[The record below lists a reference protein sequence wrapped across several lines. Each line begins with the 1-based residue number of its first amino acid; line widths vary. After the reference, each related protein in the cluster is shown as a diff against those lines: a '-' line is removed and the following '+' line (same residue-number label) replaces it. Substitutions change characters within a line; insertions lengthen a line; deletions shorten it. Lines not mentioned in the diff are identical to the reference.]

1 MEQPGRTA
9 YRGFDY
15 QIWVS
20 IWLTLVFLIEEKL
33 AQAVEVEPLTG
44 EDLELLRSGDA
55 EHDTSEIATSLH
67 AVGGEP
73 TGAAAGAEGAKGAAQ
88 PLRRY
93 IVQIKGR
100 RVGHWTPSALHQILT
115 GNDDEETKRTWPIE
129 VMKDERDV
137 GLLFVTDSTL
147 SGAVGWFLVET
158 PVFPRRAEPR
168 PANAEETWGK
178 SLSAIGDDVL
188 TRFGVLQGQRY
199 DGLEAKIDLILASR
213 LNVPHAAREPLREA
227 LFKRFHAAMLRNEDA
242 RVEVAEIRRLA
253 QQYGGLPGGPDPFVE
268 PDNWAEIQRVMREQH
283 AIILIGEPGTGKSTA
298 AERIIYEH
306 RVMDEPFRV
315 VTPERP
321 SQLRGLSQEKEPL
334 IVYVED
340 PFGHYEPGNDDD
352 DWLRVLDGFCASLRD
367 DLKLVVTSRTAFA
380 AQYLDDEKTAPRLRR
395 HRFPFGSEILNRR
408 RLLREHVVK
417 EPRMNRE
424 LAAWLVSHVDE
435 IVAALERP
443 ISYSVFVPR
452 AADLAPEERTDAR
465 LEELLRE
472 SSIAELGKDLERTFE
487 RESDS
492 VRAGLV
498 AVWVALE
505 AWSFRHGIDE
515 QLAFFEEALLD
526 LGAEV
531 SGTRTKLVEH
541 RWLRVQE
548 GRLRMHPVYM
558 EACLHVLAKGKA
570 LTARVVQRLLRAYSE
585 ADRAEDVESV
595 FSVVATRDLVP
606 TVAKRDLAVFAANCL
621 RTSATRKGGG
631 PTFTAALTLMAANG
645 AKDDPLAMLVRAL
658 TQGFSRTRRGE
669 LLGMEEWILPEW
681 ATDETS
687 LRRVAEHSDTPVIV
701 QAFVRRGFPTI
712 VDAWHPGA
720 ERLVELLYNLVDVS
734 AEFDAL
740 LARID
745 QFGTFLVDVVAHGAA
760 LSRNADPARLLAR
773 AVAEQRSYDKWLAES
788 YPYNEDSHAESEHL
802 GDTAYEQRLPATA
815 IVDAL
820 LAVQAKKDN
829 AAWAATQTEPLVF
842 ERFADRVRYGRERDP
857 DVIRRVFSACP
868 AEMRAPIVEAIL
880 SSHSSF
886 ELVLELLPQVPS
898 HEWPGLLRTHF
909 GLGFDAAEGRARG
922 SCAFVVLKAPAQ
934 TLPPLVR
941 VSLAYEL
948 STAREH
954 QLLTQAI
961 SETFGDHER
970 AALSTLLAEPGADAR
985 ACLPLLTEIARSK
998 FSASRVALVTLA
1010 RAGHPLDDLI
1020 DAWLAPNS
1028 YIDNAVAALDAT
1040 MVGLPARRF
1049 DRIRRALRHQRARV
1063 RAHALGCLREMK
1075 GDDPIDAIRSMIEDA
1090 TYSVRIAAADALAG
1104 RSEPGAW
1111 RTLTAMLGDL
1121 ADTSVAALDGFG
1133 WREDASPEYG
1143 VAAAAALAL
1152 AALKPWPPEL
1162 EATLRAFL
1170 DSHSSTRGS
1179 VTKVLRGRL
1188 DALG

>member
-1 MEQPGRTA
+1 MAQPGRTA
-9 YRGFDY
+9 YKGFDY

-33 AQAVEVEPLTG
+33 AQSVEVEPLTG
-44 EDLELLRSGDA
+44 EDLELLRSGNA
-55 EHDTSEIATSLH
+55 EHDTSEIATSLR

-88 PLRRY
+88 PLWRY

-100 RVGHWTPSALHQILT
+100 RVGHWTGGDLHQILT
-115 GNDDEETKRTWPIE
+115 GNDDEETKRTWPID
-129 VMKDERDV
+129 VMKGERDV

-147 SGAVGWFLVET
+147 SGNLGWFLVET

-178 SLSAIGDDVL
+178 HLSATGDDVL
-188 TRFGVLQGQRY
+188 TRLGVLQGQRY
-199 DGLEAKIDLILASR
+199 DGLKAKIDVILASK

-227 LFKRFHAAMLRNEDA
+227 LFKRFRAAMLRDEDA
-242 RVEVAEIRRLA
+242 RVDEAEIRQLA
-253 QQYGGLPGGPDPFVE
+253 QQHGGLPGGPEPFVE
-268 PDNWAEIQRVMREQH
+268 PDNWAEIQRVMREEH
-283 AIILIGEPGTGKSTA
+283 AIVLVGEPGTGKSTA
-298 AERIIYEH
+298 AERINYEH
-306 RVMDEPFRV
+306 RVMDEPFRL

-340 PFGHYEPGNDDD
+340 PFGYYEPGNDDD
-352 DWLRVLDGFCASLRD
+352 NWLTVLERFCASLRD

-380 AQYLDDEKTAPRLRR
+380 ARYLDDAKSAPRLRR
-395 HRFPFGSEILNRR
+395 HRFPFGSDIFNQR

-417 EPRMNRE
+417 EPRMNKE

-443 ISYSVFVPR
+443 ISYSVFVTR

-472 SSIAELGKDLERTFE
+472 SSIAELGKDLEKTFE
-487 RESDS
+487 REPES
-492 VRAGLV
+492 VRAGLA

-505 AWSFRHGIDE
+505 AWSFRHGIDK

-531 SGTRTKLVEH
+531 SGARTKLVEH
-541 RWLRVQE
+541 RWLRVQD
-548 GRLRMHPVYM
+548 GRSRMHPVYM
-558 EACLHVLAKGKA
+558 EACFHVLAKGKA
-570 LTARVVQRLLRAYSE
+570 LTARVVQRLLQACAE

-606 TVAKRDLAVFAANCL
+606 TAAKRDLAVFAEKCL
-621 RTSATRKGGG
+621 RTSATSKGGG
-631 PTFTAALTLMAANG
+631 PAFTAALSIMAANG
-645 AKDDPLAMLVRAL
+645 AKDDPLAMLARVL
-658 TQGFSRTRRGE
+658 TQGFARTRRGE
-669 LLGMEEWILPEW
+669 LLDMEEWIPPVW
-681 ATDETS
+681 ATNAAS
-687 LRRVAEHSDTPVIV
+687 LRRVAEHPDTPVIV
-701 QAFVRRGFPTI
+701 RAFVRRGFPTI
-712 VDAWHPGA
+712 VDARHPGA
-720 ERLVELLYNLVDVS
+720 ERLVELLYNIVDVS

-745 QFGTFLVDVVAHGAA
+745 QFGAFLVDVIAHGAA
-760 LSRNADPARLLAR
+760 RSRNADPARLLAR
-773 AVAEQRSYDKWLAES
+773 AVAEQRAYEKWVAES
-788 YPYNEDSHAESEHL
+788 YPYNEDSYAASEHW
-802 GDTAYEQRLPATA
+802 GETGNEQRLPATA

-829 AAWAATQTEPLVF
+829 PTWAATQTEPLVF
-842 ERFADRVRYGRERDP
+842 ERFADRVRHGSERDP

-880 SSHSSF
+880 SRHSSF
-886 ELVLELLPQVPS
+886 ELVLQLLPQVPS
-898 HEWPGLLRTHF
+898 HEWPDLLERHF
-909 GLGFDAAEGRARG
+909 DLGFDAAEGRARC

-934 TLPPLVR
+934 TSPPLER

-948 STAREH
+948 RTAREH
-954 QLLTQAI
+954 QLLVQAI
-961 SETFGDHER
+961 SERFGDQER
-970 AALSTLLAEPGADAR
+970 AALSILLAEPGADAR
-985 ACLPLLTEIARSK
+985 ACLPILTEIARSK
-998 FSASRVALVTLA
+998 FSASRVALVALA

-1040 MVGLPARRF
+1040 MVGPQARRF
-1049 DRIRRALRHQRARV
+1049 DRIRGALRHPRAQV
-1063 RAHALGCLREMK
+1063 RTHALGCLREMK
-1075 GDDPIDAIRSMIEDA
+1075 GDDAVDAIRSMIEDA

-1104 RSEPGAW
+1104 RSEPAAW
-1111 RTLTAMLGDL
+1111 RTLAAMLGDS
-1121 ADTSVAALDGFG
+1121 ADMSNAALDGFG
-1133 WREDASPEYG
+1133 WRDDAIPEYS

-1152 AALKPWPPEL
+1152 AALDPWPAEL

-1170 DSHSSTRGS
+1170 DSRSSTRETVS
-1179 VTKVLRGRL
+1179 QALRRRL
-1188 DALG
+1188 NALG